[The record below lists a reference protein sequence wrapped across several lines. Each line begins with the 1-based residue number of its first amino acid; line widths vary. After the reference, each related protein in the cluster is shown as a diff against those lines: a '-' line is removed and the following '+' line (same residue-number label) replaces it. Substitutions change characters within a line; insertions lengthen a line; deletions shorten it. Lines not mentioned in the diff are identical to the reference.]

1 MKLSSASSAIF
12 FCVLIPSIMAVGT
25 ADDITIRTIGAPNTL
40 DYAVYYGKLL
50 SNASKSMQIPNPNLL
65 LERNGGVISAFH
77 DIPLFANEE
86 KTLFNMVVEIPR
98 WTNAKNEV

>member
-1 MKLSSASSAIF
+1 
-12 FCVLIPSIMAVGT
+12 MAAGT

-40 DYAVYYGKLL
+40 NYTVYYGNLPL
-50 SNASKSMQIPNPNLL
+50 YTNKSLRILNSFLL